1 MENYKI
7 IIKDDFYLRIPR
19 FSTDVYDIYHGI
31 NDDEIMKFYRSRF
44 NEEILVESKDLFK
57 SCELS
62 SQDTKKLANTLRK
75 YIIRS
80 STRCTPFGLNAAV
93 LHGSFE
99 KDNNLIIDTKK
110 YQKDANIDYQWYIAL
125 VDLLEKKIGKNLNV
139 ILNNTIEINENWI
152 INKWIDSY
160 KIDLITGESIVL
172 NNTNALKKIFYKIKD
187 NFFSLDYL
195 SNYLKSIY
203 PNVSLETIESF
214 LRELLDN
221 QIIVSDLKINTLS
234 SRNLKI
240 LINKLEKYKCDNLIV
255 KELLKMAELLE
266 AYNNTSLGEGTEIYL
281 KLVNLM
287 KKLVKSDNYIC
298 VDLYNNTHINL
309 DYKLKN
315 DINQY
320 INLLILFSNESG
332 YEKEYFDKF
341 IDHFGNQAVSVYKA
355 FDNCLGI
362 GFPVRKRFVRD
373 EKYDILEK
381 YIIEN
386 YSDSIDLNN
395 LIKTIKS
402 NENLQLS
409 SVELSF
415 NYVKNCDKSYL
426 ICNQLLGSNQAYK
439 IMGRFQRFK
448 SNYSIL
454 EHNET
459 LVEIVYFPKKS
470 KISNVLNCNTS
481 AKYYLEY
488 GSHYDI
494 DNMERMYLDDIYI
507 VPQGNK
513 LKFINKKTNQFIKF
527 IVSNMVNVSFM
538 PPLLQALLIISEN
551 GSANLFNLFVMLNR
565 IFSNHSMRPEIK
577 YNNIIL
583 QTRTIHISEKDNIKI
598 SPKNICGFLRS
609 NYVLCGNNDNYMLL
623 DLKEK
628 SNVDILNKLLKS
640 EKVLNIK
647 ESFYDEKNNNLVD
660 EYDKSYLSE
669 FIFEVFF
676 QNNNQNNNIII
687 TSKNNKIKFM
697 TNSIYLSNNYMWISF
712 KLYMEKD
719 FMNYFIKEYISK
731 IIEGNVTHK
740 FIKKYFFIKYFDTDY
755 HLRFRVLIDKNNF
768 DSKINIMN
776 LYQNFI
782 KLREKGIIKEVVID
796 EYIPEINRYGGI
808 EVMNDIETIFMLSS
822 SICITL
828 MTHLHLSEK
837 KQLENQYFNFVITH
851 ILHCYEDIDDQIKL
865 MSRFSKYYKREDSY
879 EKIKKNIINTI
890 IHNEDSLCDVT
901 NNVLYVD
908 VNKKINI
915 LLNKVKYQINN
926 DEIFNE
932 VLISIFHMHFNRT
945 IGINRALE
953 NKLNSLIENIL
964 YSIKGIRKQLIKE

>member
-1 MENYKI
+1 MENLKT

-19 FSTDVYDIYHGI
+19 FSTDVYNIYHGI
-31 NDDEIMKFYRSRF
+31 NDDEIMKFYKNKFS
-44 NEEILVESKDLFK
+44 EEILVESKDFFK
-57 SCELS
+57 SCELKI
-62 SQDTKKLANTLRK
+62 QDTKKLANTLRK

-93 LHGSFE
+93 LHGRFE
-99 KDNNLIIDTKK
+99 KNSNLIIDTNK

-152 INKWIDSY
+152 INRWIDSY
-160 KIDLITGESIVL
+160 KNNLITGESIVL

-187 NFFSLDYL
+187 NFFSLNYL
-195 SNYLKSIY
+195 INYLKSIY
-203 PNVSLETIESF
+203 PNVDSEIIESF

-234 SRNLKI
+234 SRDLKI
-240 LINKLEKYKCDNLIV
+240 LINKLERYKCDNFIV
-255 KELLKMAELLE
+255 QELLMISELLE
-266 AYNNTSLGEGTEIYL
+266 VYNNTSLGQGTEIYL
-281 KLVNLM
+281 KLINLM

-309 DYKLKN
+309 DYKLK
-315 DINQY
+315 DDLNQY
-320 INLLILFSNESG
+320 INLLISFSNECG

-362 GFPVRKRFVRD
+362 GLPVRRKFAKD
-373 EKYDILEK
+373 EKYDKLEK

-395 LIKTIKS
+395 LMKTIKS

-415 NYVKNCDKSYL
+415 NYVKISDKPYL

-454 EHNET
+454 DHNET
-459 LVEIVYFPKKS
+459 LVEIVYFPKKC

-494 DNMERMYLDDIYI
+494 DNMERIYLDDIYI
-507 VPQGNK
+507 VPLGNK
-513 LKFINKKTNQFIKF
+513 LKFINKKTNQSIKF

-551 GSANLFNLFVMLNR
+551 GNTNLFNLFVMLNR

-583 QTRTIHISEKDNIKI
+583 QTRTIHISEKDNVKI
-598 SPKNICGFLRS
+598 SPKNIRSFLRS

-628 SNVDILNKLLKS
+628 SNIDILNKLLKT

-647 ESFYDEKNNNLVD
+647 ESFYDEKNNSLVD

-676 QNNNQNNNIII
+676 HNNNI

-697 TNSIYLSNNYMWISF
+697 TNSTYLSDNDMWISF

-719 FMNYFIKEYISK
+719 FMNYFIKEYIYK
-731 IIEGNVTHK
+731 IIEGNVDHK
-740 FIKKYFFIKYFDTDY
+740 LIKKYFFVKYFDTDY
-755 HLRFRVLIDKNNF
+755 HIRFRVLMDKNKF

-782 KLREKGIIKEVVID
+782 KLREKGIIKAVVID

-822 SICITL
+822 AICITL

-851 ILHCYEDIDDQIKL
+851 ILHSYEDIDDQIKL
-865 MSRFSKYYKREDSY
+865 MSRFSKYYKRENSY

-890 IHNEDSLCDVT
+890 IHNEVSICDVT
-901 NNVLYVD
+901 NNVLHVD
-908 VNKKINI
+908 ENKKISI
-915 LLNKVKYQINN
+915 LLNKVKCQINN

-953 NKLNSLIENIL
+953 NKLNSLVENTL
-964 YSIKGIRKQLIKE
+964 YSIKGIRKQLIK